1 MPGIKADIIMYK
13 HIMFRIVFFTKNIKM
28 NRNIIKRPNSGPDA
42 PNLVSGKLY
51 WIYSP
56 KVGK

>member
-1 MPGIKADIIMYK
+1 MKRDIIK
-13 HIMFRIVFFTKNIKM
+13 S
-28 NRNIIKRPNSGPDA
+28 PNKGPDA

-56 KVGK
+56 KVGKYKKSITGLSVFRLTLENNE